1 MSGEKD
7 MIKKLLSYGIAVL
20 LIFTMDLPV
29 GAKTPI
35 DINWVDVEWWGSPTE
50 YVPEGDMMVMQAYVN
65 GKMRYGIVRCSDGE
79 IIVPF
84 EYDYIGEFSEGI
96 GRIEYYDTLGV
107 ADKIGF
113 INSDGQIIT
122 EIEFDDVRDFHD
134 GMAQFFIETDTGM
147 KGGFVDTSG
156 QVVVPAVFDVTG
168 SFHDGVAIV
177 GFYSD
182 DGRNSYFGLIDKTGE
197 YIVYPEFY
205 WIDTFS
211 EGIAGV
217 VARTENGLKA
227 GYMDISGQI
236 IISPEYDNGY
246 SFSEG
251 FALVG
256 MTTKREHFA
265 AETKWGFI
273 NAKGQLITE
282 LEYDMARS
290 FQEGMAVV
298 CKEDENGES
307 KWGFINTNG
316 DITVPLIY
324 DRAYDGFY
332 DNGIALVMKDSQ
344 NGAINKDG
352 EIVIPLEYDD
362 IGYLGN
368 DLIWVKSEGKDGI
381 MDGSGEIIVPLGYN
395 QIDELNDV
403 HKWSYEDYH
412 PNEAVLAQI
421 DYKKCIINGTKEIIE
436 LQDSYDRVGKFN
448 SGLALVTRYT
458 GRNSAVQGLINMD
471 GEAVVPCEY
480 GRVEN
485 LGECGMVWDG
495 DRVGFFKN
503 MYITNEVAKSPAKSI
518 HLIVGA
524 VAVIGA
530 SACSTI
536 LIVRKKRTVQSEQ

>member
-1 MSGEKD
+1 M
-7 MIKKLLSYGIAVL
+7 KKLLSYGIAVL
-20 LIFTMDLPV
+20 LIVTTALPV
-29 GAKTPI
+29 GAKTTI
-35 DINWVDVEWWGSPTE
+35 DINWLDVEWWGSPTE
-50 YVPEGDMMVMQAYVN
+50 YVPKGDMMVMQAYVN
-65 GKMRYGIVRCSDGE
+65 DKMSYGIVRCSDGE

-84 EYDYIGEFSEGI
+84 EYNYIGEFSEGI
-96 GRIEYYDTLGV
+96 GRIEGTDG
-107 ADKIGF
+107 KFGF

-122 EIEFDDVRDFHD
+122 EIEYDTVGDFHD
-134 GMAQFFIETDTGM
+134 GMAQVFIETETGV
-147 KGGFVDTSG
+147 KGGFIDISG
-156 QVVVPAVFDVTG
+156 QVVVPAVFDATR

-177 GFYSD
+177 ELCSD

-227 GYMDISGQI
+227 GYMDISGQMTI
-236 IISPEYDNGY
+236 APEYDDGY
-246 SFSEG
+246 SFAGG

-265 AETKWGFI
+265 AETKYGFI
-273 NAKGQLITE
+273 NTKGQLITE

-290 FQEGMAVV
+290 FQEGMAAV

-316 DITVPLIY
+316 DIAVPLIY

-332 DNGIALVMKDSQ
+332 DNGIALVGKDSQ
-344 NGAINKDG
+344 KGAINKAG

-362 IGYLGN
+362 IAYLGS

-381 MDGSGEIIVPLGYN
+381 IDGSGEIIVPLGYN

-403 HKWSYEDYH
+403 HKWLHENH
-412 PNEAVLAQI
+412 NPNEAVLALI
-421 DYKKCIINGTKEIIE
+421 NNKTCIINGAKEIIE
-436 LQDSYDRVGKFN
+436 LQDYYNKVEKFN
-448 SGLALVTRYT
+448 SGLAKVTKNT
-458 GRNSAVQGLINMD
+458 GRDSANHGFINVD
-471 GEAVVPCEY
+471 GEEVIPCEY

-485 LGECGMVWDG
+485 LGEGGMVWDSS
-495 DRVGFFKN
+495 RIGFFKN
-503 MYITNEVAKSPAKSI
+503 MYITDESVKSPAKSI

-524 VAVIGA
+524 VAVIGVL
-530 SACSTI
+530 ACTAAFI
-536 LIVRKKRTVQSEQ
+536 IRKKRITRSEP